1 MSRLLVSL
9 LVILVVVGGGMML
22 LAGRAK
28 DRPTTQI
35 EQQVSLAN
43 LQ

>member
-1 MSRLLVSL
+1 MSRLLVSIV
-9 LVILVVVGGGMML
+9 VILVVVVGALFL
-22 LAGRAK
+22 LGSRATE
-28 DRPTTQI
+28 RPTTQV